1 MLLRPWYAA
10 LILVASLSVHRP
22 ALAQYSGSGP
32 SGGTACRPVAPAVP
46 AVPEA
51 GGAGSLSG
59 WSGKPTAWRGFSVVL
74 DNGFR
79 WRQHLSLRN
88 GSLPFFVRRRAG
100 N

>member
-1 MLLRPWYAA
+1 MLRCSWYAA
-10 LILVASLSVHRP
+10 LILAASLSVHRP
-22 ALAQYSGSGP
+22 ALAQYSGAGP
-32 SGGTACRPVAPAVP
+32 SGGTTCRP

-51 GGAGSLSG
+51 GSLTG
-59 WSGKPTAWRGFSVVL
+59 WSGKPTVWRGFSVVF

-79 WRQHLSLRN
+79 WSPRLSLRN